1 MLRFD
6 ADACPRLR
14 TSEPSRRA
22 SLASCRASPALR
34 SRHPR
39 AVLAIARPLAPPQQ
53 LHLAPAE
60 IDKLRA
66 VPGDE
71 VKVSSPSGEL
81 TCALVADAGVPSG
94 VALLQF
100 NAAPIYEQ
108 SASALIA
115 NGAAAVEIQVE
126 KVS

>member
-1 MLRFD
+1 M
-6 ADACPRLR
+6 
-14 TSEPSRRA
+14 
-22 SLASCRASPALR
+22 
-34 SRHPR
+34 
-39 AVLAIARPLAPPQQ
+39 
-53 LHLAPAE
+53 
-60 IDKLRA
+60 
-66 VPGDE
+66 
-71 VKVSSPSGEL
+71 SSPSGEL
-81 TCALVADAGVPSG
+81 TCALVADTGVPSG